1 MDFNKPL
8 EQFNNLTSRIFLTW
22 ICYVAD
28 DAGMTNLISLNLAN
42 SRVTNSGLQH
52 LRPLTN
58 LTSLALQGCKV
69 TRLAVDHL
77 QATSLPNLTVIRL
90 K

>member
-1 MDFNKPL
+1 MAD
-8 EQFNNLTSRIFLTW
+8 NN
-22 ICYVAD
+22 
-28 DAGMTNLISLNLAN
+28 AGMKNLVSLNLAN
-42 SRVTNSGLQH
+42 SRVTNAGLQH

-69 TRLAVDHL
+69 TLFAVNNL

-90 K
+90 P

>member
-1 MDFNKPL
+1 MRNFVTSIYDIANDA
-8 EQFNNLTSRIFLTW
+8 EMRNL
-22 ICYVAD
+22 V
-28 DAGMTNLISLNLAN
+28 SLNLAN
-42 SRVTNSGLQH
+42 SRVTNAGLQY
-52 LRPLTN
+52 LKPLTN

-77 QATSLPNLTVIRL
+77 QATSLPNLTVVRL